1 MYIISPPKY
10 LGYRYSPNTYLFAVP
25 EYIIRF
31 ESSTITEEMEV
42 SLVKVAPYL
51 RYVSFVDMVR

>member
-1 MYIISPPKY
+1 MYVISPPKY
-10 LGYRYSPNTYLFAVP
+10 RGVRYSPNTYLFAVP
-25 EYIIRF
+25 ECIIKF